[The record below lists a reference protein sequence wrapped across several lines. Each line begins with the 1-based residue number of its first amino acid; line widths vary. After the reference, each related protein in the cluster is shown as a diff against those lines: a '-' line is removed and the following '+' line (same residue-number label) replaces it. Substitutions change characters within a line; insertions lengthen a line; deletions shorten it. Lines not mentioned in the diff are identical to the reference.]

1 MRRGM
6 VKQTTAP
13 HIATWLRDGTAF
25 ELVDVRTPW
34 EHGLA
39 SIHGAA
45 LLTQEGFERLQDL
58 PRDTTLVFLCH
69 HGIRSYSAAMT
80 FVRLGFTDVHNLVG
94 GIDAW
99 SVQVDPA
106 VPRY

>member
-1 MRRGM
+1 M
-6 VKQTTAP
+6 VKQTP
-13 HIATWLRDGTAF
+13 ATEVAAWLADGAEL

-34 EHGLA
+34 EHRIA
-39 SIHGAA
+39 SIEGVG
-45 LLTQEGFERLQDL
+45 LLTQEGFDRLQEL
-58 PRDTTLVFLCH
+58 PKDRRLVFLCH
-69 HGIRSYSAAMT
+69 HGVRRHSAAMA

-99 SVQVDPA
+99 SAQVDPS